1 MKKYLAFFLMLLF
14 LFSCTTTLEAAKKSP
29 WRPVKKTVKKKVV
42 KKKTVKTKKVAK
54 KPAKKTVVKST
65 TVKTV
70 EKFTVVEEKPVIPPS
85 TVKPAVQ
92 PAAPATAAAPAPK
105 MKLSPKLQLASGMG
119 TTFGLGAEFAFP
131 IMPKVDGMA
140 EVIYVPGSGYTLIAL
155 GGNGV
160 YYFDPVPGMPV
171 NFYAGGGIL
180 YDIISISTWAG
191 ASGSASAIG
200 FQGFGGCDIPVAGM
214 GVFFAQMKYAFASFS
229 YNAGFGISA
238 SANAGGFIME
248 GGYRFT
254 F

>member
-1 MKKYLAFFLMLLF
+1 MKKYLALILMLLF
-14 LFSCTTTLEAAKKSP
+14 LFSCTVTLEAAKKSP
-29 WRPVKKTVKKKVV
+29 WRPAKKTVKKKVV
-42 KKKTVKTKKVAK
+42 KKKTVVIKKTKKPV
-54 KPAKKTVVKST
+54 KKTVVKST
-65 TVKTV
+65 TVKNV
-70 EKFTVVEEKPVIPPS
+70 EKVIVVEEKPVIPPS
-85 TVKPAVQ
+85 TAKPALKPTP
-92 PAAPATAAAPAPK
+92 PAAPAQK
-105 MKLSPKLQLASGMG
+105 MKLSPKLQIGTGMG

-140 EVIYVPGSGYTLIAL
+140 EVIYVPGSGYTVIAL
-155 GGNGV
+155 AGNGV

-171 NFYAGGGIL
+171 NFYAGGGVL

-191 ASGSASAIG
+191 ASGSASAVG

-238 SANAGGFIME
+238 SANAGGFLME

>member
-1 MKKYLAFFLMLLF
+1 MKKYLALILILLF

-29 WRPVKKTVKKKVV
+29 WRPAKKTVKKKVV
-42 KKKTVKTKKVAK
+42 KKKTVIIKKAK
-54 KPAKKTVVKST
+54 KPVKKTVVKST

-70 EKFTVVEEKPVIPPS
+70 EKVIVVEEKPTLPPS
-85 TVKPAVQ
+85 TAKPALKPTQ
-92 PAAPATAAAPAPK
+92 PAAPAQK
-105 MKLSPKLQLASGMG
+105 MKLSPKIQVGTGMG

-140 EVIYVPGSGYTLIAL
+140 EVIYVPGSGYTVIAL
-155 GGNGV
+155 AGNGV

-171 NFYAGGGIL
+171 NFYAGGGVL

-238 SANAGGFIME
+238 TANAGGFLME

>member
-1 MKKYLAFFLMLLF
+1 MKKYLAFILTLLF
-14 LFSCTTTLEAAKKSP
+14 LFSCTVTLEAAKKSP
-29 WRPVKKTVKKKVV
+29 WRPAKKTVKKKVV
-42 KKKTVKTKKVAK
+42 KKKTVIIKKAK
-54 KPAKKTVVKST
+54 KPVKKTVVKST

-70 EKFTVVEEKPVIPPS
+70 EKVIVVEEKPIVPPS
-85 TVKPAVQ
+85 TAKPELKPTP
-92 PAAPATAAAPAPK
+92 PAAPAQK
-105 MKLSPKLQLASGMG
+105 MKLSPKIQLASGMG

-171 NFYAGGGIL
+171 NFFAGGGVL

-191 ASGSASAIG
+191 ANGSASAIG

-238 SANAGGFIME
+238 TANAGGFIME